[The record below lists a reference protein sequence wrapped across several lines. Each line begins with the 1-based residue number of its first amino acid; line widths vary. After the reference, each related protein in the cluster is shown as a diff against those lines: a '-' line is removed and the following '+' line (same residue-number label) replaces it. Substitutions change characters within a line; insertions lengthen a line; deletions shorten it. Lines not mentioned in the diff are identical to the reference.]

1 MDLCVFER
9 DPREVGEVAV
19 AILRMQKGLCGLED
33 SPVFMVTWGFYSTP
47 ALHQIIL
54 CKKMWVH
61 LLPLYLE
68 HCGSGLLQKV
78 DSYVCWKSSL
88 ETSSG
93 MKILE
98 NLTSSYICM
107 SELVP

>member
-1 MDLCVFER
+1 
-9 DPREVGEVAV
+9 
-19 AILRMQKGLCGLED
+19 
-33 SPVFMVTWGFYSTP
+33 
-47 ALHQIIL
+47 
-54 CKKMWVH
+54 MWVH

-98 NLTSSYICM
+98 NLTSSYICV